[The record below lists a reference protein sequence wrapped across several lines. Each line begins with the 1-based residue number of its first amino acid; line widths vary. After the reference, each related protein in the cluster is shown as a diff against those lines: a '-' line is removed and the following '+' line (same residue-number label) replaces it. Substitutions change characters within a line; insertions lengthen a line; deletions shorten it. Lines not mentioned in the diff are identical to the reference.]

1 MKKFEMVKAAGSF
14 VVSIGVGA
22 IVGNAIKATT
32 PSTVGALNKLAIKV
46 GALVITNMVG
56 DYAVNY
62 AEGKI
67 DSAVQTI
74 KDTIKEVESEEV
86 EEV

>member
-1 MKKFEMVKAAGSF
+1 MKKIEMVKAAGSL
-14 VVSIGVGA
+14 VISSGVGM

-32 PSTVGALNKLAIKV
+32 PPAVGALAKLSIKV
-46 GALVITNMVG
+46 GALVISNMVG

-67 DSAVQTI
+67 DSAVKTV
-74 KDTIKEVESEEV
+74 KEAIKEVESEEV
-86 EEV
+86 